1 MNCPFKSYNVFAFVL
16 QEGTSKF
23 ANLDNRLNNKHFNRV
38 STVEI
43 KTYVK
48 QGSVACGGPLGLTFS
63 LGTLNSLYYL
73 QKTKYSFSLR
83 VNGWNCANMSPE
95 SLSWH
100 AQFNTCELFS
110 LECQII
116 RGLRHFRWVS
126 LTEEELKNDLNI
138 CRRGKNLRSSSA

>member
-83 VNGWNCANMSPE
+83 VNG
-95 SLSWH
+95 
-100 AQFNTCELFS
+100 
-110 LECQII
+110 
-116 RGLRHFRWVS
+116 
-126 LTEEELKNDLNI
+126 
-138 CRRGKNLRSSSA
+138 